1 MGIAELEKLA
11 VIADQYESLQDEA
24 RSANDQVNSLTQR
37 LAQNASR
44 LDEIQ
49 SENMKYKVENSKLVR
64 KVDSIKN
71 ENHNIGVMEQEKD
84 SLKQTVAQMKATID
98 SLQKTQSKQDELEV
112 RAMTAN
118 NDNMKLQRNLESV
131 NRKLEEMDRENNE
144 I

>member
-1 MGIAELEKLA
+1 M
-11 VIADQYESLQDEA
+11 YF
-24 RSANDQVNSLTQR
+24 
-37 LAQNASR
+37 R

-98 SLQKTQSKQDELEV
+98 SLQKTQSKQVINKIVSLATTIVETWLFILKHKF
-112 RAMTAN
+112 
-118 NDNMKLQRNLESV
+118 KLY
-131 NRKLEEMDRENNE
+131 DF
-144 I
+144 